1 MSTDAVRLY
10 VLPVELAE
18 ANEFIRTLHRHHAP
32 VVGHRFSLGCA
43 DELGVLRGVCVV
55 GRPVARLAGSPRDVA
70 EVTRLA
76 TDGTFNA
83 CSILYAAAAR
93 ACKAMG
99 FRRIQTYTLPT
110 EGGASLRA
118 SGWHDEGPAG
128 GGQWKHTDGKPR
140 RTDQP
145 TETKVRW
152 ALSYSRPSLDVMM
165 PKAVADNRTQETLI

>member
-1 MSTDAVRLY
+1 MTLHV
-10 VLPVELAE
+10 VPVELAE
-18 ANEFIRTLHRHHAP
+18 ANAFIAALHRHHAP
-32 VVGHRFSLGCA
+32 VVGHRFSLGCVDA
-43 DELGVLRGVCVV
+43 DGNLHGVCVV

-76 TDGTFNA
+76 TDGTRNA

-99 FRRIQTYTLPT
+99 FRRIQTYTLPI

-118 SGWHDEGPAG
+118 SGWQDEGAAG

-145 TETKVRW
+145 TQVKNRW
-152 ALSYSRPSLDVMM
+152 ALHFNRPALDVVM
-165 PKAVADNRTQETLI
+165 PESVTDAQVQQALL